1 MREVDGFMLESVDV
15 FFIQEVRRSNSVR
28 SILPAI
34 GGVEKIAGG
43 DDGREKSKRQGYKND
58 GVPAMTAVSL
68 LYSLTK

>member
-15 FFIQEVRRSNSVR
+15 FFIQEVRGSNSVR

-43 DDGREKSKRQGYKND
+43 DDGREKSKR
-58 GVPAMTAVSL
+58 
-68 LYSLTK
+68 